1 MTKRQGGGKVTV
13 TVKNPIKRR
22 SRGAAA
28 PLASPSYRKR
38 VVKSVKT
45 YRRKPKKPARE
56 GYEEQ
61 NG

>member
-22 SRGAAA
+22 SRGGAA
-28 PLASPSYRKR
+28 PASPSYRTR

-45 YRRKPKKPARE
+45 YRRKPKMPARE

>member
-28 PLASPSYRKR
+28 PLASYRKR

-45 YRRKPKKPARE
+45 YRPKMPARE

>member
-1 MTKRQGGGKVTV
+1 MTKRQGGRKVTV
-13 TVKNPIKRR
+13 TVKNPIKRW
-22 SRGAAA
+22 SRGAA
-28 PLASPSYRKR
+28 PLVSPSYRKR

-45 YRRKPKKPARE
+45 YRRKPKMPARE